1 MYYKDLSNQK
11 FGKLTVVSKMESQNG
26 RVQWYCKC
34 DCGGSKIVSSK
45 DLLSGHTKSCGC
57 ISNKPKNISKDLLV
71 ELYVTKQLTLKQ
83 ICDETGIK
91 SPITLA
97 KYMDK
102 YNIPRRDPN
111 AMQKDVTMQGMSD
124 EDFKKFLI
132 SLYSQKSL
140 NQIARELGITS
151 AALRKYFI
159 KYKIPL
165 LGHIESNRK
174 YNSGHNGSNWK
185 GGRRLTTEGY
195 VKLYMPDHPHSIAG
209 AVYEHRFVMEQHIGR
224 LLTKDEIVHHVNG
237 NKSDNR
243 IENLLLLSQEEH
255 SKLHSELRKKV
266 MPDE

>member
-11 FGKLTVVSKMESQNG
+11 FGKLTVVSKMESHNG
-26 RVQWYCKC
+26 RVQWHCKC

-102 YNIPRRDPN
+102 YNIPRRNPN
-111 AMQKDVTMQGMSD
+111 ALQKNKTMRGMS
-124 EDFKKFLI
+124 EKDFKNFLI
-132 SLYSQKSL
+132 TEYSKKSL
-140 NQIARELGITS
+140 NQISFELGITS
-151 AALRKYFI
+151 AALRKYFTM
-159 KYKIPL
+159 YEIPIL
-165 LGHIESNRK
+165 DHKESNK
-174 YNSGHNGSNWK
+174 KFNSGHNGNNWK

-195 VKLYMPDHPHSIAG
+195 VKLYMPDHPHAISG
-209 AVYEHRFVMEQHIGR
+209 AVYEHRHVMEQHIGR
-224 LLTKDEIVHHVNG
+224 FLTKDEVVHHING
-237 NKSDNR
+237 DKSDNR
-243 IENLLLLSQEEH
+243 IENLALLSQEEH
-255 SKLHSELRKKV
+255 SRLHSELRKKV
-266 MPDE
+266 MLDE